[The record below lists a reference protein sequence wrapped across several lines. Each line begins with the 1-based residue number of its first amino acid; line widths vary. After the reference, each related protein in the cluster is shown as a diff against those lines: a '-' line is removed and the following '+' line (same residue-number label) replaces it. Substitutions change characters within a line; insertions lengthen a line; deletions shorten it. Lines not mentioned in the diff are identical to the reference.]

1 MTKNAIKDKSFKFAI
16 EIVQLYK
23 CLTEEKKEY
32 VLSKQMLRSGTSIG
46 ANVIEAQQAQSKR
59 DFLMKMNIALKECS
73 ETKYWLELLSATDYI
88 RVDTKMQIYKNCIEL
103 EKILT
108 KMVKTTS
115 ADINDVL

>member
-46 ANVIEAQQAQSKR
+46 TNVIEAQQAQSKR

-73 ETKYWLELLSATDYI
+73 ETKYWL
-88 RVDTKMQIYKNCIEL
+88 
-103 EKILT
+103 
-108 KMVKTTS
+108 
-115 ADINDVL
+115 